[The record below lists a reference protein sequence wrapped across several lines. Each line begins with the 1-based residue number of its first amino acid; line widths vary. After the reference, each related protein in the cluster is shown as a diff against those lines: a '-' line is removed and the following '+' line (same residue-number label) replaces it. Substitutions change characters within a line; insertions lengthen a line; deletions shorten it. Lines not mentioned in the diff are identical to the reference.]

1 MTNRN
6 GRTLCSIDFVIKK
19 MTENKMTL
27 PVKFLTHCKDGN
39 GSVAFVKALL
49 YLDMNALSLF
59 DESAKSPST

>member
-1 MTNRN
+1 
-6 GRTLCSIDFVIKK
+6 

-59 DESAKSPST
+59 DESAKSPSS

>member
-1 MTNRN
+1 
-6 GRTLCSIDFVIKK
+6 

-59 DESAKSPST
+59 DDQQNHPLLKQE

>member
-1 MTNRN
+1 
-6 GRTLCSIDFVIKK
+6 

-59 DESAKSPST
+59 DESAKSPSTYTGIIKIYKISPL